1 MLWSCV
7 GAAQLASNAASKS
20 LTRYYADYEDVGVML
35 NDTQALP
42 PSPLPAQSAHD
53 PAEHRLSI
61 ESTRK
66 TLAPS
71 GARLSRLGAAEAAQ
85 PLLSL
90 FVPLLALSVHYP
102 YP

>member
-1 MLWSCV
+1 MLWPCV

-61 ESTRK
+61 ESTLK

-71 GARLSRLGAAEAAQ
+71 GARLSRLGLGWST
-85 PLLSL
+85 LLSL